1 MSIHTY
7 PCAQAVS
14 ALHPPLFVSLA
25 PFQVFPVKALPGQS
39 RTWKTPCS
47 PNVSPLDPPCL
58 LQSTITSLGFV
69 SKGSYSPSLQ
79 HSLERASQAH
89 LQDPQP
95 ETVILLSGTNSG
107 QSPDVTSLLR
117 VKSTHTSRAASLVG
131 TSWSSLYV
139 VVV

>member
-1 MSIHTY
+1 MPIHTH

-14 ALHPPLFVSLA
+14 ALHPSLLVPLA
-25 PFQVFPVKALPGQS
+25 PFQVFPLKALPGQT
-39 RTWKTPCS
+39 RTWKIPCS
-47 PNVSPLDPPCL
+47 PNVSPVDLPCL
-58 LQSTITSLGFV
+58 LQSALTSLGFV
-69 SKGSYSPSLQ
+69 SKGSCAPSLQ
-79 HSLERASQAH
+79 HSLECASQAH

-95 ETVILLSGTNSG
+95 ERVTLLSGTNSG

-117 VKSTHTSRAASLVG
+117 VKSTHTPRAASLVG